1 MTRWHVVAIGAVV
14 IVAVAALLV
23 WRAQPGAPPT
33 IPEEAPRPGPAQPT
47 LENQAPT
54 PTPTPTPPPAAEV
67 VPPEAC
73 VLPPPAPLP
82 ALAESD
88 AAVADEVTGCVGGL
102 APDWLAQEDLLRRA
116 ATVVAGAAT
125 GRVPRGQLA
134 FMAVTGPFRTVE
146 RDGVAYLDPDSY
158 DRYVRFVDVVTCVS
172 PERTVALIARFEPLV
187 GEALAALGETGPD
200 VRHGVDALL
209 EKVVAVPVP
218 KGFVPLSRPNVLYEY
233 ADPSLE
239 ALDDFQKQLLRMG
252 PANLARLQDHARAV
266 RAELARPAP
275 PPAESCPDA

>member
-23 WRAQPGAPPT
+23 WRAQPAAPT
-33 IPEEAPRPGPAQPT
+33 IPEEAPLLTPEAPPPED
-47 LENQAPT
+47 LAPT
-54 PTPTPTPPPAAEV
+54 PAPPPAVETALPEPC
-67 VPPEAC
+67 VPPP
-73 VLPPPAPLP
+73 VPLP
-82 ALAESD
+82 VLAESD
-88 AAVADEVTGCVGGL
+88 AAVAGEVSGCVGGL
-102 APDWLAQEDLLRRA
+102 APGWLAQDDLLRRA
-116 ATVVAGAAT
+116 AAVLAGVAA
-125 GRVPRGQLA
+125 GRVPRGQLD
-134 FMAVTGPFRTVE
+134 FMAVTGPFRIVE

-158 DRYVRFVDVVTCVS
+158 DRYVRFVDTVTCVS
-172 PERTVALIARFEPLV
+172 PERAVALIARFEPLLA
-187 GEALAALGETGPD
+187 EAMAALGEEGPG
-200 VRHGVDALL
+200 VRAGIDALL
-209 EKVVAVPVP
+209 EKVLAVPMP

-275 PPAESCPDA
+275 PAAESCPDA

>member
-14 IVAVAALLV
+14 IVGVVSVVL
-23 WRAQPGAPPT
+23 WQAQRPT
-33 IPEEAPRPGPAQPT
+33 PTATPEEAPLPAPGPPARKSP
-47 LENQAPT
+47 APT
-54 PTPTPTPPPAAEV
+54 PAPPAADPAAPEPCVPPPA
-67 VPPEAC
+67 
-73 VLPPPAPLP
+73 PAPLP

-88 AAVADEVTGCVGGL
+88 AAVADEVTGCVGAL
-102 APDWLAQEDLLRRA
+102 APVWLAQEDLLRRA
-116 ATVVAGAAT
+116 AAVLAGVAA
-125 GRVPRGQLA
+125 GRVPRGQLD

-158 DRYVRFVDVVTCVS
+158 ERYVRFVDIVTCVS
-172 PERTVALIARFEPLV
+172 PERTVALIARFEPLL
-187 GEALAALGETGPD
+187 GEAMAALGEEGPG
-200 VRHGVDALL
+200 VRAGVDAVL
-209 EKVVAVPVP
+209 EKVLAAPMP

-239 ALDDFQKQLLRMG
+239 ALDHFQKQLLRMG
-252 PANLARLQDHARAV
+252 PGNLARLQDHARAV

>member
-23 WRAQPGAPPT
+23 WRAQPAAPT
-33 IPEEAPRPGPAQPT
+33 IPEEAPLLTPEAPPPED
-47 LENQAPT
+47 LAPT
-54 PTPTPTPPPAAEV
+54 PAPPPAVETALPEPC
-67 VPPEAC
+67 VPP
-73 VLPPPAPLP
+73 PPVPLP
-82 ALAESD
+82 VLAESD
-88 AAVADEVTGCVGGL
+88 AAVAGEVSGCVGGL
-102 APDWLAQEDLLRRA
+102 APGWLAQDDLLRRA
-116 ATVVAGAAT
+116 AAVLAGVAA
-125 GRVPRGQLA
+125 GRVPRGQLD
-134 FMAVTGPFRTVE
+134 FMAVTGPFRIVE

-158 DRYVRFVDVVTCVS
+158 DRYVRFVDTVTCVS
-172 PERTVALIARFEPLV
+172 PERAVALIARFEPLLA
-187 GEALAALGETGPD
+187 EAMAALGEEGPG
-200 VRHGVDALL
+200 VRAGIDALL
-209 EKVVAVPVP
+209 EKVLAVPMP

-275 PPAESCPDA
+275 PAAESCPDA